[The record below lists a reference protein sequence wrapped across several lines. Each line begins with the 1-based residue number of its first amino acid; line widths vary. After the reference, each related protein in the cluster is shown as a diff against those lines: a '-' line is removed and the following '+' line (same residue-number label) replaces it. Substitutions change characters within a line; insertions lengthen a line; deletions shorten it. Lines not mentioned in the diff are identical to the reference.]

1 MKYAF
6 MSFSTPKL
14 SLIDMLA
21 AARRFGYDG
30 IEPRLDAKHE
40 HGVEVAATPA
50 QRAEIRRQAA
60 DAGVAIACLA
70 TSITYA
76 DPAKTED
83 MRRQTLERIDLAA
96 DVGAPVIR
104 VFGGQIP
111 AGIAR
116 AKAIEILAGSLSAIA
131 PHAASRG
138 VCVCMETHD
147 DWCNPAHVAEVLLR
161 VDHPAIAANWDIMHP
176 VRTKFASIDESFQAL
191 KPWIRHLH
199 VHDGSAGADLKLV
212 PIGTG
217 IIDHLKAI
225 KLLKTIGYAGA
236 ISGEWI
242 GWEPWETHLPREL
255 ATLRRYEAG

>member
-1 MKYAF
+1 
-6 MSFSTPKL
+6 
-14 SLIDMLA
+14 
-21 AARRFGYDG
+21 
-30 IEPRLDAKHE
+30 
-40 HGVEVAATPA
+40 
-50 QRAEIRRQAA
+50 
-60 DAGVAIACLA
+60 
-70 TSITYA
+70 
-76 DPAKTED
+76 
-83 MRRQTLERIDLAA
+83 
-96 DVGAPVIR
+96 
-104 VFGGQIP
+104 
-111 AGIAR
+111 
-116 AKAIEILAGSLSAIA
+116 
-131 PHAASRG
+131 
-138 VCVCMETHD
+138 
-147 DWCNPAHVAEVLLR
+147 VAEVLLR

-225 KLLKTIGYAGA
+225 KRLKTIGYAGA

>member
-14 SLIDMLA
+14 TFDEILA

-50 QRAEIRRQAA
+50 QRATFRRKSGE
-60 DAGVAIACLA
+60 AGVSIACLA

-76 DPAKTED
+76 DPSKTDE
-83 MRRQTLERIDLAA
+83 MRRQTIERIDLAA
-96 DVGAPVIR
+96 DLGAPVIR
-104 VFGGQIP
+104 VFGGKIP
-111 AGIAR
+111 DGIAR
-116 AKAIEILAGSLSAIA
+116 EKAVDLLAASLTSIA
-131 PHAASRG
+131 PHAAARG

-147 DWCNPAHVAEVLLR
+147 DWCDPRHVAEVLRR
-161 VDHPAIAANWDIMHP
+161 VNSPAVAANWDIMHP
-176 VRTKFASIDESFQAL
+176 VRTGFATIDQSFDIL

-199 VHDGSAGADLKLV
+199 VHDGSAGPELKLV

-217 IIDHLKAI
+217 IIDHRRAI
-225 KLLKTIGYAGA
+225 ALLRTIGYTGA